1 MKVLKATTKQYN
13 LLNGYQKGNNL
24 LEFFQDANDNWIINT
39 EVIED
44 YAFSEIKEQLSN
56 LTLIDYKPKQKM
68 L

>member
-13 LLNGYQKGNNL
+13 LLNGYKNGNNL
-24 LEFFQDANDNWIINT
+24 LQFFKDANDNWVINT

-44 YAFSEIKEQLSN
+44 PAFAEIKQELST
-56 LTLIDYKPKQKM
+56 LTLIDYKPKKIV